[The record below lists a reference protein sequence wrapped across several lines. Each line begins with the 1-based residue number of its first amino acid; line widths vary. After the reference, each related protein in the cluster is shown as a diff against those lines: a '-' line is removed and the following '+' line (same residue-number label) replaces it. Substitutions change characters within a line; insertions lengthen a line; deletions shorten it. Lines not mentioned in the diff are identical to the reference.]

1 MLFYPPEQEEVPED
15 VQDALMRCFG
25 AGGLVCRDEG
35 IDLVCAP
42 DMTSSSSSSSPSP
55 AAKGGSGE
63 ERMRKFHSLYELPPG
78 KVFLVPLEEE
88 EEGDEEC
95 AEDEKEDEQRF
106 LLVCRKQGREM
117 SAIFGTVP
125 TPQPPQQQQD
135 EDDESGSGSFCLGA
149 CSASL
154 ERAAPKRPA
163 TVQFQIQSL
172 EGECFVGAYSVV
184 ASLHETGVPPDVAAL
199 FAGSV
204 AGRLVLTNYRLLFVP
219 TQRPC
224 HVTFAPGTG
233 NAVRCNSGGTLA
245 APTIAGAVINDYSGN
260 PGDAATLAGDEQG
273 QAVVVPAEYPEGMDH
288 DNINGN
294 GAGKTTRQGLRT
306 STSTPLST
314 APLRYKGSN
323 GSANES
329 PLARG
334 PVWFPLWLVASLT
347 RVSQGSS
354 SSSFLGQIF
363 FGSGKSEPQT
373 SGFEVTVSPY
383 YPSSLFG
390 SLRLMFRSAREC
402 ERAVHA
408 VAGAAAPR
416 SFGGTFAAHY
426 LCSAED
432 VGPHRCRACESQF
445 TIYPVAEEFAR
456 QGVDFASGRGAWR
469 VCDTLNG
476 NYEFCATYPKRFVV
490 PARATDELLR
500 AVSTFRAKQRVP
512 ILSWVSA
519 AGASITRGAQPMTGL
534 MFARSVHD
542 EEYLE
547 QIRLANDAAKP
558 LHILDCRPF
567 VNSVANCA
575 VQGGWESASYYTG
588 CRVAFLD
595 IANIHGVR
603 DAFLKMRS
611 TFGSCRFPGAA
622 PSAVLLGVAKSAWY
636 DHIAS
641 VLQGVAQVV
650 RLVGGAHESVFVHC
664 SDSWDRTSQLCA
676 LAQLCLDPYYRTMHG
691 FARLIEKDWLTVGHK
706 FSDRLRGDS
715 LQLGAHPPKADQVS
729 PIFFQFI
736 ECVWQLTQQYPF
748 AFEFGETFLIDLYD
762 EAMIGRFGT
771 FLYNSDRDRDRHHV
785 LQHTQSLWLYLLS
798 FPERYRNPFYDGSVY
813 GGDSGG
819 DNSGGSD
826 SDDDDEGAALPPPRP
841 ASAPSSA
848 KSSAIV
854 APPPTTTTTSA
865 TAKTAENALQQLLL
879 LPKAA
884 STRLPSRDAGTLGL
898 DGTPDGPR
906 RLVARTPVSQETIL
920 GANAGGHDDSGTDGA
935 AAATAATATGAAAGE
950 GGLDSGV
957 IVPHYQ
963 PHSLHIWYGFFQ
975 RFSQGVLSLVPDTGV
990 ATGDAF
996 VLTLSKR
1003 ITAMEAEIRE
1013 LRRQQQQCLRA
1024 DARGAGTGPQGRA
1037 PGSASA
1043 EMLASLDLR
1052 TKSPLSA
1059 AGPTGAGARRL

>member
-15 VQDALMRCFG
+15 VQSAMMRCFG
-25 AGGLVCRDEG
+25 AGGLVCRDKG

-42 DMTSSSSSSSPSP
+42 APGTSSSSSETTR
-55 AAKGGSGE
+55 GVE
-63 ERMRKFHSLYELPPG
+63 MVRTFHSLYELPPG

-88 EEGDEEC
+88 EGDG
-95 AEDEKEDEQRF
+95 EKEERAENGEQRF

-125 TPQPPQQQQD
+125 TPQPQSQQQHHQQD

-154 ERAAPKRPA
+154 ERAGSKRPA

-172 EGECFVGAYSVV
+172 EGERFVGTYSVV

-199 FAGSV
+199 FASSV

-224 HVTFAPGTG
+224 TVTFAPGAG
-233 NAVRCNSGGTLA
+233 DVLRCNSGGTLA
-245 APTIAGAVINDYSGN
+245 APTIAGAVINDYNGN
-260 PGDAATLAGDEQG
+260 PGGGPDALAGDEQQGG
-273 QAVVVPAEYPEGMDH
+273 QQQPVVVAPAEYPEGKT
-288 DNINGN
+288 
-294 GAGKTTRQGLRT
+294 GAGAEARQG
-306 STSTPLST
+306 PLSS
-314 APLRYKGSN
+314 APLRGRN
-323 GSANES
+323 GCAGES

-347 RVSQGSS
+347 KVAQGS

-363 FGSGKSEPQT
+363 FGGGRSDALAN
-373 SGFEVTVSPY
+373 GFEVTVSPY
-383 YPSSLFG
+383 YPSSLFA
-390 SLRLMFRSAREC
+390 SLRLVFRSAQEC
-402 ERAVHA
+402 DHA
-408 VAGAAAPR
+408 VCAVVGAAAPR
-416 SFGGTFAAHY
+416 SFGDTFAAHF
-426 LCSAED
+426 LCSPED

-445 TIYPVAEEFAR
+445 TIYPVEEEFGR
-456 QGVDFASGRGAWR
+456 QGVDFVSGRGAWR
-469 VCDTLNG
+469 VCDTLNRS
-476 NYEFCATYPKRFVV
+476 YEFCATYPKRFVV

-512 ILSWVSA
+512 ILSWVSP

-595 IANIHGVR
+595 IANIHSVR
-603 DAFLKMRS
+603 DSFLKMRS
-611 TFGSCRFPGAA
+611 TFGSCRFPGAQ

-636 DHIAS
+636 DHISS

-650 RLVGGAHESVFVHC
+650 RRVGGAHESVFVHC
-664 SDSWDRTSQLCA
+664 SDAWDRTSQLCA

-798 FPERYRNPFYDGSVY
+798 FPERYRNPFYDGSDCNCVCD
-813 GGDSGG
+813 GDG
-819 DNSGGSD
+819 DSD
-826 SDDDDEGAALPPPRP
+826 SDSDGNSSPLPPRP
-841 ASAPSSA
+841 SSAPSSA
-848 KSSAIV
+848 TVSSIS
-854 APPPTTTTTSA
+854 APATTAAA
-865 TAKTAENALQQLLL
+865 TAAAAVGVVAGAENALRQQLQ

-898 DGTPDGPR
+898 DPAPDEPR
-906 RLVARTPVSQETIL
+906 QLVARTPVSQETIL
-920 GANAGGHDDSGTDGA
+920 GAGMGGRDDSTSPDTAAPAGAGGSV
-935 AAATAATATGAAAGE
+935 
-950 GGLDSGV
+950 DSGV
-957 IVPHYQ
+957 IMPHYQ
-963 PHSLHIWYGFFQ
+963 PHNLHIWYGFFQ
-975 RFSQGVLSLVPDTGV
+975 RFSQGVSSLVPDTGV

-1003 ITAMEAEIRE
+1003 ITAMEKEIRM
-1013 LRRQQQQCLRA
+1013 LKRQQQQQQQQQQQCFQA
-1024 DARGAGTGPQGRA
+1024 DGNGGQGR
-1037 PGSASA
+1037 GQCSASA

-1059 AGPTGAGARRL
+1059 VGGARTAVLPL

>member
-1 MLFYPPEQEEVPED
+1 MRTTTGKTTRMLFYPPEQEDVPED
-15 VQDALMRCFG
+15 VQEALMRCFG

-42 DMTSSSSSSSPSP
+42 GTSSSSSSIATSEGPE
-55 AAKGGSGE
+55 KE
-63 ERMRKFHSLYELPPG
+63 MVRTFHSLYELPTG
-78 KVFLVPLEEE
+78 KVFLVPLEEGE
-88 EEGDEEC
+88 EEKEES
-95 AEDEKEDEQRF
+95 DEQRF
-106 LLVCRKQGREM
+106 LLVCRRQGREM

-125 TPQPPQQQQD
+125 TPQPTPQQQQQD
-135 EDDESGSGSFCLGA
+135 EEDESGSGSFCLEA

-154 ERAAPKRPA
+154 ERAAPRRPA

-172 EGECFVGAYSVV
+172 EGERVVGVHSVV

-219 TQRPC
+219 TQRQC
-224 HVTFAPGTG
+224 HATFAPCAGDTP
-233 NAVRCNSGGTLA
+233 RSNSSGTLA

-260 PGDAATLAGDEQG
+260 PGGLDALAGDEQQQG
-273 QAVVVPAEYPEGMDH
+273 VPTEGAEHGNSRQGKAAPL
-288 DNINGN
+288 GN
-294 GAGKTTRQGLRT
+294 G
-306 STSTPLST
+306 
-314 APLRYKGSN
+314 PLRSRG
-323 GSANES
+323 GGCGAGES

-334 PVWFPLWLVASLT
+334 PVWFPLWLVASLSK
-347 RVSQGSS
+347 VSQGSS
-354 SSSFLGQIF
+354 ASFLGQIF
-363 FGSGKSEPQT
+363 FGGGKAEAQT
-373 SGFEVTVSPY
+373 NGLEVTVSPY
-383 YPSSLFG
+383 YPSSLFA
-390 SLRLMFRSAREC
+390 SLRLMFQSAQEC
-402 ERAVHA
+402 ERAVRA

-416 SFGGTFAAHY
+416 SFGDTFAAHY

-432 VGPHRCRACESQF
+432 VGPHRCRACESPF

-469 VCDTLNG
+469 VCDTLNR
-476 NYEFCATYPKRFVV
+476 NYEFCATYPKCFVV
-490 PARATDELLR
+490 PAAATDELLR

-534 MFARSVHD
+534 MFARSLHD

-547 QIRLANDAAKP
+547 QIRRANDAGKP

-611 TFGSCRFPGAA
+611 TFGSCRFPGAQ

-636 DHIAS
+636 DHISS

-798 FPERYRNPFYDGSVY
+798 FPERYRNPFYDG
-813 GGDSGG
+813 GGDCSCGSASPCDG
-819 DNSGGSD
+819 DG
-826 SDDDDEGAALPPPRP
+826 DDDDGSGSDVLPPRP

-848 KSSAIV
+848 KSSFISVPSTAAAAGGGAGGSAV
-854 APPPTTTTTSA
+854 EAETT
-865 TAKTAENALQQLLL
+865 L

-884 STRLPSRDAGTLGL
+884 STRLPSRDGGALGL
-898 DGTPDGPR
+898 DAALNEPR
-906 RLVARTPVSQETIL
+906 QLVARTPVSQETIL
-920 GANAGGHDDSGTDGA
+920 GANMGGHDDSSGGGGGGTDNAGGA
-935 AAATAATATGAAAGE
+935 GGD
-950 GGLDSGV
+950 GLDSGV
-957 IVPHYQ
+957 IMPHFH
-963 PHSLHIWYGFFQ
+963 PHNLHIWYGFFQ
-975 RFSQGVLSLVPDTGV
+975 RFSQGVSSLVPDTGV
-990 ATGDAF
+990 APGDAF

-1003 ITAMEAEIRE
+1003 ITAMEREIRE
-1013 LRRQQQQCLRA
+1013 LKRQQQQQQQQQRLSA
-1024 DARGAGTGPQGRA
+1024 GACGTGAVGRVQC
-1037 PGSASA
+1037 SASA

-1052 TKSPLSA
+1052 TKSPLSV
-1059 AGPTGAGARRL
+1059 AGGPSGTRRL